1 MRIIKKEVNSQ
12 YGGLFKKVFIRKMV
26 KENDRELIQETSTT
40 YIVGIPVRSVTKT
53 RPPSLKDAFKQA
65 WGSAK

>member
-12 YGGLFKKVFIRKMV
+12 YGGLFKKVFIQEKV
-26 KENDRELIQETSTT
+26 KENDRELIQETNTT
-40 YIVGIPVRSVTKT
+40 YIAGIPVRSVTET
-53 RPPSLKDAFKQA
+53 RPWGVKDAILQA

>member
-40 YIVGIPVRSVTKT
+40 YIVGIPVRNATAEFE
-53 RPPSLKDAFKQA
+53 RRF
-65 WGSAK
+65 

>member
-12 YGGLFKKVFIRKMV
+12 YGGLFKKVFIQEVV
-26 KENDRELIQETSTT
+26 KENDRALIQETNTT
-40 YIVGIPVRSVTKT
+40 YIVGIPVRSVTET
-53 RPPSLKDAFKQA
+53 RAPSWKDALLQA

>member
-12 YGGLFKKVFIRKMV
+12 YGGLFKKVFIQEKV
-26 KENDRELIQETSTT
+26 KENDRELIQETNTT
-40 YIVGIPVRSVTKT
+40 YIVGIPVRSVTET
-53 RPPSLKDAFKQA
+53 RPWGVKDAMLQA